1 MFGCIIIVGTFTTE
15 EILIVASGI
24 KEHKNTKNRCK
35 FLKIHQTSPYP
46 DLKKYAN
53 IFATADLIYIP
64 VQPGKGGECLM
75 EKKIFYNVEDV
86 MTMLMIS
93 KSHAY
98 KIIRE
103 LNQDLKAQGYMTI
116 TGKVSCQ
123 YFDEK
128 FYGLQTA

>member
-1 MFGCIIIVGTFTTE
+1 
-15 EILIVASGI
+15 
-24 KEHKNTKNRCK
+24 
-35 FLKIHQTSPYP
+35 
-46 DLKKYAN
+46 
-53 IFATADLIYIP
+53 
-64 VQPGKGGECLM
+64 M

-103 LNQDLKAQGYMTI
+103 LNQDLKDQGYMKI

-123 YFDEK
+123 YFDKK

>member
-1 MFGCIIIVGTFTTE
+1 
-15 EILIVASGI
+15 
-24 KEHKNTKNRCK
+24 
-35 FLKIHQTSPYP
+35 
-46 DLKKYAN
+46 
-53 IFATADLIYIP
+53 
-64 VQPGKGGECLM
+64 M

-103 LNQDLKAQGYMTI
+103 MNRELQEKGYRTI

-128 FYGLQTA
+128 FYGLQSA

>member
-1 MFGCIIIVGTFTTE
+1 
-15 EILIVASGI
+15 
-24 KEHKNTKNRCK
+24 
-35 FLKIHQTSPYP
+35 
-46 DLKKYAN
+46 
-53 IFATADLIYIP
+53 
-64 VQPGKGGECLM
+64 M

-103 LNQDLKAQGYMTI
+103 LNQDLKAQGYKTI

-123 YFDEK
+123 HFDE
-128 FYGLQTA
+128 AV

>member
-1 MFGCIIIVGTFTTE
+1 MSWVLE
-15 EILIVASGI
+15 SLIQD
-24 KEHKNTKNRCK
+24 
-35 FLKIHQTSPYP
+35 F
-46 DLKKYAN
+46 
-53 IFATADLIYIP
+53 
-64 VQPGKGGECLM
+64 GKGKSSLSKSIFIEKFEIHTSNAGRKEVTTM
-75 EKKIFYNVEDV
+75 EKKIFYDVEDV

-103 LNQDLKAQGYMTI
+103 LNQELKAKGYMTI
-116 TGKVSCQ
+116 TGRVSCQ

>member
-1 MFGCIIIVGTFTTE
+1 
-15 EILIVASGI
+15 
-24 KEHKNTKNRCK
+24 
-35 FLKIHQTSPYP
+35 
-46 DLKKYAN
+46 
-53 IFATADLIYIP
+53 
-64 VQPGKGGECLM
+64 M

-116 TGKVSCQ
+116 TLKLARLQNSNTLRCC
-123 YFDEK
+123 
-128 FYGLQTA
+128 GLEPERKDYYDII

>member
-1 MFGCIIIVGTFTTE
+1 MPYGE
-15 EILIVASGI
+15 E
-24 KEHKNTKNRCK
+24 
-35 FLKIHQTSPYP
+35 
-46 DLKKYAN
+46 D
-53 IFATADLIYIP
+53 
-64 VQPGKGGECLM
+64 
-75 EKKIFYNVEDV
+75 FYNVENV

-116 TGKVSCQ
+116 TRKISCQ

-128 FYGLQTA
+128 CYGLQVA

>member
-1 MFGCIIIVGTFTTE
+1 
-15 EILIVASGI
+15 
-24 KEHKNTKNRCK
+24 
-35 FLKIHQTSPYP
+35 
-46 DLKKYAN
+46 
-53 IFATADLIYIP
+53 
-64 VQPGKGGECLM
+64 M

-86 MTMLMIS
+86 MQMLMIS

-103 LNQDLKAQGYMTI
+103 LNHELKEQGYMTI